1 MDSTDALV
9 ARIAADCT
17 RRGMTVAAI
26 ESLTSG
32 AVASALGQGEDA
44 AEWFAGGVVAYRVAT
59 KTSLLRVTEGL
70 DPSTPECA
78 AQLAAHGRELLA
90 VDVCVAVTGV
100 GGPEPSDGHLAGEV
114 HLGLATV
121 DGVTTSTHRFEGDP
135 AEVVALSVRAAVAAL
150 AEGVTAQAD
159 AAASGTVARDARDA
173 RGEHD
178 PEMRILPL
186 RPSDAGEVLTIQRA
200 AFVSEAQ
207 IYGSADMSPLTQTLA
222 EVEAELE
229 GADGWVARIGGRLV
243 GVIRT
248 RTADDLLLIGRIAIA
263 PDMQGAGI
271 GRRLLAAAEES
282 TGAAEAELFTGSLS
296 EANLRLYR
304 DCGYVETERV
314 DQGDGTAQVFLR
326 KRLRD

>member
-1 MDSTDALV
+1 VRAN
-9 ARIAADCT
+9 AN
-17 RRGMTVAAI
+17 
-26 ESLTSG
+26 
-32 AVASALGQGEDA
+32 VASALGQGEDA

-100 GGPEPSDGHLAGEV
+100 GGPEPSDGHPAGEV

-135 AEVVALSVRAAVAAL
+135 ADVVVLSVRAAVAAL

-159 AAASGTVARDARDA
+159 AAASGTVGRDARDA
-173 RGEHD
+173 RGEH
-178 PEMRILPL
+178 
-186 RPSDAGEVLTIQRA
+186 
-200 AFVSEAQ
+200 
-207 IYGSADMSPLTQTLA
+207 
-222 EVEAELE
+222 
-229 GADGWVARIGGRLV
+229 
-243 GVIRT
+243 
-248 RTADDLLLIGRIAIA
+248 
-263 PDMQGAGI
+263 
-271 GRRLLAAAEES
+271 
-282 TGAAEAELFTGSLS
+282 
-296 EANLRLYR
+296 ANLRLYR